1 MITTLLNLIII
12 VLLVLFLR
20 FYWKYKS
27 QSSQLILL
35 KNNISDLIN
44 QKSHNKIMLYTE
56 EKAIRQLL
64 VEVNHLQE
72 QKTAAEV
79 KLNEQEESS
88 KKMLANISHDL
99 KTPLTV
105 ILGYAELL
113 QNTSEINCE
122 AVREKIMKIEKN
134 AKDVLDVIDI
144 FFDLMKLESGDFPL
158 KNEIVDLSELCREE
172 IINYYDVLQ
181 VEGFQVIPDIPER
194 QVLVQADISA
204 LKRILSNLIQNVIR
218 YGAEGKYLKLSV
230 WEEGNECFIEV
241 MDKGKGIVEDKQ
253 DKIFER
259 LFTMEDSRNK
269 KYQGSGLGL
278 TITKRLIESM
288 NGTIKLRSK
297 PYVETAFTVCLKKL
311 D

>member
-1 MITTLLNLIII
+1 MIITLLSLIII
-12 VLLVLFLR
+12 VLFVLFLR

-27 QSSQLILL
+27 QTSQLIKL
-35 KNNISDLIN
+35 KTSLSDIMEY
-44 QKSHNKIMLYTE
+44 KSNNKILLYTE
-56 EKAIRQLL
+56 EKAVRQLL
-64 VEVNHLQE
+64 VEINHLQE

-105 ILGYAELL
+105 ILGYSELL
-113 QNTSEINCE
+113 RNTQDIRGE
-122 AVREKIMKIEKN
+122 AREKILKIEKN
-134 AKDVLDVIDI
+134 AKDVLEVIDI

-181 VEGFQVIPDIPER
+181 AEGFQVIPDIPER
-194 QVLVQADISA
+194 QVLVLADISA
-204 LKRILSNLIQNVIR
+204 LKRILANLIQNVIR

-230 WEEGNECFIEV
+230 YEESNECFIEV
-241 MDKGKGIVEDKQ
+241 MDKGKGIIEDKQ

-259 LFTMEDSRNK
+259 LFTLEDSRNK

-297 PYVETAFTVCLKKL
+297 PYEETVFTVGLKKL
-311 D
+311 N